1 MTATVTMSKIL
12 APVDFSSASAAS
24 VNYATALAKT
34 LHSVVTLLHVNQT
47 PDLMEA
53 IVPGEDRAADVAK
66 DRAFARERLEKCVR
80 ETPGHAGVE
89 TRVVVVRGSPA
100 QEIISFSRKGGFD
113 MIVMGTHGRTGL
125 RRVLM
130 GSVAE
135 AVVRRAQCPVLTIH
149 LPFSD
154 PSQPPPAKQPA

>member
-1 MTATVTMSKIL
+1 M
-12 APVDFSSASAAS
+12 
-24 VNYATALAKT
+24 NYATALAKT

-47 PDLMEA
+47 PDIMEG
-53 IVPGEDRAADVAK
+53 IVPGENRAADVEK
-66 DRAFARERLEKCVR
+66 DRAFAEKWLEKCGGEAARQADVR
-80 ETPGHAGVE
+80 M
-89 TRVVVVRGSPA
+89 RVVVLRGSPA

-154 PSQPPPAKQPA
+154 P

>member
-1 MTATVTMSKIL
+1 M
-12 APVDFSSASAAS
+12 
-24 VNYATALAKT
+24 ALAKT

-53 IVPGEDRAADVAK
+53 IVPGEDRAADVEK
-66 DRAFARERLEKCVR
+66 DRAFAQQRLKKCVR
-80 ETPGHAGVE
+80 ETAGHAEVE
-89 TRVVVVRGSPA
+89 MRVVVVRGSPA
-100 QEIISFSRKGGFD
+100 QEILSFSKKGGFD

-135 AVVRRAQCPVLTIH
+135 SVVRRAQCPVLTIH

-154 PSQPPPAKQPA
+154 P